1 MSVDPARVRE
11 ARSAAGLSLAQLA
24 GDQVSRTFIHL
35 IEQGRSRPSR
45 KVLALI
51 ARRTGKPMGY
61 FLITDSR
68 NSQLG
73 DELASE
79 LSEVAAHIRRF
90 VSATRPSKL
99 ERGAL
104 NLVEASVRHGAD
116 IARSLNSKPPR

>member
-1 MSVDPARVRE
+1 M
-11 ARSAAGLSLAQLA
+11 
-24 GDQVSRTFIHL
+24 
-35 IEQGRSRPSR
+35 
-45 KVLALI
+45 LALI

-61 FLITDSR
+61 FLIANSR
-68 NSQLG
+68 NSELG
-73 DELASE
+73 DQLASE